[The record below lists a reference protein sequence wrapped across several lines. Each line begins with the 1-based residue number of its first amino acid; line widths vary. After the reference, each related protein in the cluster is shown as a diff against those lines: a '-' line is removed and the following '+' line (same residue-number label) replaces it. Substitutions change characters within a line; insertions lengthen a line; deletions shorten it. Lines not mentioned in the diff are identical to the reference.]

1 MDLSNLSTEDL
12 IALRDKNYSKVSTKG
27 LNYLKENYTPTQTK
41 KEPIESPDTGF
52 TGAFKSGVEGLKGDI
67 ATLAGRTGLMDTAE
81 AEKYAKA
88 QEEKQKQVF
97 SPTTKGWLES
107 PWEKLKETAG
117 SSIPYMAAPIVA
129 GFGAEAAGLGALG
142 AGAVAAI
149 PSFLQFTGANLGTQM
164 KGAPEE
170 GVAGKELKET
180 SLLNAGAGA
189 IPQTLMDIVGLKY
202 VPGVQKIF
210 KSVGKDLTEEAAKK
224 IVDQG
229 IRKTAGQFIAGGAKV
244 AGIEGATE
252 AGQDWFERLQAGLSL
267 TSPQAREQYLDSF
280 VGGAALGGVFSPFN
294 VAGKRAEARDVI
306 QKAEDKRTEEAFKKQ
321 QEEQALKDKERQT
334 PEYHNTLI
342 SDSNELELQIA
353 SLKDLAKDKDLDKAT
368 KKEANANIKQLEKQL
383 NDKVVELR
391 ELAPE
396 RVKEIPTAK
405 LTLEEL
411 QQRKAEERQQ
421 AETKKQEEEDKKQQ
435 EFEEAQQKTG
445 QLFGQK
451 PKEGELSPTLFRKNL
466 TATEET
472 QQRAALEKSLPEDQ
486 KFLTK
491 VENELN
497 EAIKTG
503 DTKTYTQLSKQHEE
517 LTNKIVDDEKA
528 LKRLGGTPSTD
539 VKTKADLEKQLKR
552 LQTEFSKYDIESGA
566 YDKKKLDSIV
576 KRIEETQGNLKA
588 LEKMP
593 TEQTSLFEGEK
604 ELTYPEYEKRTAEE
618 QAKTAPI
625 SEEVLKQEEA
635 QNEIEDSKGI
645 ADSYFKKPTLEELK
659 AKLDALRK
667 EKASLANGV
676 PWYVSKDRPDELPG
690 EIAEAEDRYKHEYAK
705 QVTGE
710 KVTPEKYLERKQQEA
725 LDSLQTHLDTLE
737 ENPDDDKAEQK
748 ANAAGRNYILHAI
761 EEIDAIRKKNGQQVL
776 NDGEVLTLVQELR
789 DKINNVIKNRDAA
802 ALEYAELPT
811 KINLKGAGVGEE
823 ATKVGKL
830 KGEFRAKYRKENRL
844 ENLSPLE
851 KELQGVKNK
860 YGVAEEEFALK
871 MQYGKPKKEAA
882 PTDVSKV
889 KKTGS
894 YPTVDTTTNKIV
906 ETPVYEVAEPS
917 ALTPREKEAGKK
929 VDVSNIGDVNQG
941 DLFADKKLAE
951 HQIATVRATPR
962 NFMRLVAVQ
971 AQKFNFAKQEI
982 DKKLQEIKDR
992 TEANK
997 KKKTI
1002 NRDLLDDL
1010 AAQRSF
1016 IEDLI
1021 NVDENVS
1028 NLRNNAEQLWNVR
1041 SKVVE
1046 SIEEVDRLKKEIKKT
1061 QKEINNLLKEQAEI
1075 QPQNPEEK
1083 ISGNERVKDLSKQIE
1098 EKRLKIET
1106 LTKSQNEKETVDLRK
1121 VLKHIDATADERL
1134 KVIDDLHERANQL
1147 INANVE
1153 LEIGILNGLEEKYKK
1168 AVAAGQ
1174 ADSVELSKSLD
1185 AERAKQAKLSAEVL
1199 NLLEAQVG
1207 EKRKAEQQRLEAL
1220 ESLPGVRRTVVVNT
1234 QLTVAQESLVDT
1246 NKELKAKKE
1255 QLEKLTEGT
1264 TEYNK
1269 VAREIAKLR
1278 ADKIAQLSPIQQKL
1292 TQTLEPLTKEEQA
1305 AKVKE
1310 ETIEGAKQMQA
1321 VKNLAQKQ
1329 LTVEETQELIKK
1341 YKIQAELNTYKANEA
1356 KTKAEANKLRNLAK
1370 KQNNS
1375 AKYLQK
1381 KLDEKLANKR
1391 LEAQGFIDKS
1401 KPTPPKM
1408 KTGVKAAN
1416 TRIKK
1421 VFKDVEQEA
1430 RDVGVSRQDFEAVE
1444 SGLFFGKPDIH
1455 FRIEPAH
1462 GGVGISQDVANQAIS
1477 KIKVPKGLKLIVL
1490 SKLSGSLKERIEELG
1505 YNPDEVRGGVM
1516 PDGSV
1521 FIVAENHAD
1530 VKDLQRTMAHEI
1542 TGHLGIETTIGEEG
1556 MKALAN
1562 KVEKQEGG
1570 IMGLA
1575 DKLGVGEDAQAAYAA
1590 AKRNGK
1596 TDEEANLMALR
1607 ELIAHTE
1614 EARPDKGFLAKA
1626 NEFIKAMVGAVR
1638 AGLRKMGVDLDISTS
1653 DIYKM
1658 LRDARKEFKEMAP
1671 GAYKNADGDILF
1683 NVHPTYNN
1691 KFADVAKETA
1701 AMVAMPKGILS
1712 SVRANS
1718 SGLAWRTKLI
1728 DRFAPVEKVAEKMK
1742 DSLKA
1747 TQLMYFLRM
1756 HDQRMTW
1763 VGEITSRGPIDLVE
1777 KTRKDG
1783 TKEILIESQEG
1794 ASLKKIAEAL
1804 RGANVGNHE
1813 AAVEMFTK
1821 YLAAIRAKN
1830 KGINAL
1836 DFSGNVTPEMLTNVL
1851 NAVSSD
1857 AKTKAAFEKAADIYN
1872 EYNKGLINFA
1882 VKTGALNKDAAA
1894 KMLAEKDY
1902 VPFYRVNK
1910 NTNEVFLDIKGAPS
1924 VKIGN
1929 LKDQPY
1935 LHELVGGDKPIM
1947 DVFTSA
1953 LQNTSML
1960 TDMALRNLAA
1970 RNTAFSL
1977 SDLGYLKKAPD
1988 EKGSGIHKG
1997 PGPARP
2003 TVIHFKRDGDLYW
2016 AEVNSENAG
2025 IPSELLVKGLEGVNT
2040 SIPTILKIMNIPSN
2054 FLRRWVVRNPAYAAR
2069 QVVRDSL
2076 SAYILTGSNSTPL
2089 LSSLKETGKMLV
2101 GRSETEK
2108 ALQRKGILGGQV
2120 LTGTSEDQRKIMAD
2134 IVAGKGKF
2142 NIDTFISGLDSLAIK
2157 GDASTR
2163 VTLYND
2169 FIRQGLSDMEAT
2181 LATLESMNFSK
2192 RGTSPS
2198 LFMATQLIPFM
2209 NAQIQGLDVL
2219 YKAFAGK
2226 MPFEQKLQVRKK
2238 LYQRGLMLAGTSMVY
2253 AMMMSDDEAYI
2264 NATDEDRLN
2273 NWFVYTPFSDE
2284 PIKVPIPFEIGLIFK
2299 AVPEALV
2306 NSANK
2311 NLDYKDT
2318 RKALASLFA
2327 KQVPG
2332 ASSYGLPQAFKPA
2345 LETALNY
2352 SFYTDGAIDS
2362 DRLQGFEAA
2371 ERYGDRTTE
2380 LAKQIGKVFN
2390 ISPNRLEYLIRGYTG
2405 SLPLAIA
2412 SLTNPMF
2419 RSKELAEVEAP
2430 AKRMS
2435 EQPIVGA
2442 FFQPIDGKRLIDKA
2456 YKDMEDIRR
2465 TAETYKKYEDE
2476 GRVKEADALLDAKA
2490 DIIGLESAAGTFRKQ
2505 MGDLTQEERGVRS
2518 DPKMSP
2524 QEKRKRLDEIRQD
2537 KIILAKELSASAR
2550 E

>member
-41 KEPIESPDTGF
+41 KEPLESPDTGF
-52 TGAFKSGVEGLKGDI
+52 TGAFKSGLEGLKGDI

-97 SPTTKGWLES
+97 APTTKGWLES

-142 AGAVAAI
+142 AGAAAAV

-170 GVAGKELKET
+170 GVAGKDLKET
-180 SLLNAGAGA
+180 SLFNAAVA
-189 IPQTLMDIVGLKY
+189 AVPQTALDIVGLKY

-210 KSVGKDLTEEAAKK
+210 KSVGKEISEKTAKEM
-224 IVDQG
+224 VEQG
-229 IRKTAGQFIAGGAKV
+229 IRKTAGQYIAGGVKV

-252 AGQDWFERLQAGLSL
+252 AGQDWFDRLQAGLSL

-294 VAGKRAEARDVI
+294 VTGKRAEARDVI

-342 SDSNELELQIA
+342 SESNELELQIA

-368 KKEANANIKQLEKQL
+368 KKETNAKIKQLENQL
-383 NDKVVELR
+383 NDKVIELR

-405 LTLEEL
+405 LTLDEL
-411 QQRKAEERQQ
+411 QQRKAE
-421 AETKKQEEEDKKQQ
+421 KLQEEENKKQQ
-435 EFEEAQQKTG
+435 EFEEEQQKTG
-445 QLFGQK
+445 QLFGK
-451 PKEGELSPTLFRKNL
+451 PPKAGLAPVSTL
-466 TATEET
+466 TAAEET
-472 QQRAALEKSLPEDQ
+472 QQRTALEKSLPEDQ
-486 KFLTK
+486 KFLTEI
-491 VENELN
+491 ENKLN

-517 LTNKIVDDEKA
+517 LTNKIADDEKA
-528 LKRLGGTPSTD
+528 LKRLGGTPNTAD
-539 VKTKADLEKQLKR
+539 KTKADLEKQLKR

-576 KRIEETQGNLKA
+576 KRIEETQSNLKA
-588 LEKMP
+588 FEKMP

-604 ELTYPEYEKRTAEE
+604 ELTYPEYEKRVAEE
-618 QAKTAPI
+618 KAQKEPI
-625 SEEVLKQEEA
+625 NEELLKQEEA
-635 QNEIEDSKGI
+635 QNEIEESKGI
-645 ADSYFKKPTLEELK
+645 ADSYFKKPTLKELK
-659 AKLDALRK
+659 DKLDALKK
-667 EKASLANGV
+667 EKATLEKMGANI
-676 PWYVSKDRPDELPG
+676 PWYAKDRPDELLG

-710 KVTPEKYLERKQQEA
+710 KVTPEKYLERKQQES
-725 LDSLQTHLDTLE
+725 LDALQTHLDTLE
-737 ENPDDDKAEQK
+737 ENPDDAKAEQK

-776 NDGEVLTLVQELR
+776 NDGEVLILVQELR
-789 DKINNVIKNRDAA
+789 DKINNVIKNKDAA

-811 KINLKGAGVGEE
+811 KVNLKGAGVGEE

-830 KGEFRAKYRKENRL
+830 KGEFRSKYRKENKL

-851 KELQGVKNK
+851 KELQNIKNK

-871 MQYGKPKKEAA
+871 IQDGRPKKEEA

-889 KKTGS
+889 RKTGS
-894 YPTVDTTTNKIV
+894 YPTVDTTTNAII
-906 ETPVYEVAEPS
+906 ETPVYEVSEPS

-929 VDVSNIGDVNQG
+929 VDVSNIGNINQG
-941 DLFADKKLAE
+941 DLFSDKALSE
-951 HQIATVRATPR
+951 FQTATVRATPK
-962 NFMRLVAVQ
+962 NFMRLVAIQ
-971 AQKFNFAKQEI
+971 SQKFKFAKQEI
-982 DKKLQEIKDR
+982 EKKLQEIKDR
-992 TEANK
+992 AEANK

-1021 NVDENVS
+1021 NVDESVS
-1028 NLRNNAEQLWNVR
+1028 NLRNNAEQLWNMR

-1046 SIEEVDRLKKEIKKT
+1046 SIKEVDKLKKEIKKT
-1061 QKEINNLLKEQAEI
+1061 QKEINNLVKEQAEI

-1106 LTKSQNEKETVDLRK
+1106 LTKSQNKKETIDLRK

-1134 KVIDDLHERANQL
+1134 KVIDALHERANQL

-1305 AKVKE
+1305 AKVKK

-1321 VKNLAQKQ
+1321 VRNLAQKQ
-1329 LTVEETQELIKK
+1329 LTVEETEALIKK
-1341 YKIQAELNTYKANEA
+1341 YKIQAELNTYKAKEA
-1356 KTKAEANKLRNLAK
+1356 KTKAEANKFNNLAK

-1416 TRIKK
+1416 KKVKK

-1430 RDVGVSRQDFEAVE
+1430 RDIGVSRQDFEAVE
-1444 SGLFFGKPDIH
+1444 SGLFFGKPNIH

-1462 GGVGISQDVANQAIS
+1462 GGVGISQDEANKVIS
-1477 KIKVPKGLKLIVL
+1477 KIKVPKGLNITVL
-1490 SKLSGSLKERIEELG
+1490 SKLSGSLKDRIEELG
-1505 YNPDEVRGGVM
+1505 YNPDEVRGGVL

-1556 MKALAN
+1556 MKTLAN

-1575 DKLGVGEDAQAAYAA
+1575 DKLEVGEDAQAAYAA

-1596 TDEEANLMALR
+1596 TNEEANLAAMR

-1638 AGLRKMGVDLDISTS
+1638 AALRKMGVDLDISTS

-1671 GAYKNADGDILF
+1671 GAYKNANGDILF
-1683 NVHPTYNN
+1683 NVHPTYNS

-1701 AMVAMPKGILS
+1701 AMVAMPKGTLS
-1712 SVRANS
+1712 NLRANNA
-1718 SGLAWRTKLI
+1718 GLIFRTKFV
-1728 DRFAPVEKVAEKMK
+1728 DRFAPVEKIVEKMK
-1742 DSLKA
+1742 DALKA

-1783 TKEILIESQEG
+1783 TKEMLIESQEG
-1794 ASLKKIAEAL
+1794 ASLKKMAEAL

-1851 NAVSSD
+1851 NAVNSD

-1902 VPFYRVNK
+1902 VPFYRVDK

-1970 RNTAFSL
+1970 RNTAYGL
-1977 SDLGYLKKAPD
+1977 SELGYLNVKSDKKND
-1988 EKGSGIHKG
+1988 NGIYKG

-2040 SIPTILKIMNIPSN
+2040 SLPTIIKTMNIPSN
-2054 FLRRWVVRNPAYAAR
+2054 FLRKWVVRNPAYAAR
-2069 QVVRDSL
+2069 QIVRDSL
-2076 SAYILTGSNSTPL
+2076 SAYILTGANSTPIM
-2089 LSSLKETGKMLV
+2089 SSLKETGKMLT

-2108 ALQRKGILGGQV
+2108 ELQRRGILGGQV

-2134 IVAGKGKF
+2134 LAKGKEGF
-2142 NIDTFISGLDSLAIK
+2142 NINTLISSLDSLAVK

-2163 VTLYND
+2163 VALYND

-2198 LFMATQLIPFM
+2198 LFMATQVIPFM

-2219 YKAFAGK
+2219 YKAFTGK

-2238 LYQRGLMLAGTSMVY
+2238 LMQRGLTLAATSMAY
-2253 AMMMSDDEAYI
+2253 AMMMSDDESYL
-2264 NATDEDRLN
+2264 NATDEERLN
-2273 NWFVYTPFSDE
+2273 NWFIKVPFSDE
-2284 PIKVPIPFEIGLIFK
+2284 PLRVPIPFEIGLIFK

-2306 NSANK
+2306 NASNK
-2311 NLDYKDT
+2311 NLDSADT
-2318 RKALASLFA
+2318 NKALLVQFA
-2327 KQVPG
+2327 KQIPG

-2345 LETALNY
+2345 LEAALNY
-2352 SFYTDGAIDS
+2352 SFYTDAAIDS
-2362 DRLQGFEAA
+2362 QRLQGFDPA

-2380 LAKQIGKVFN
+2380 IAKQIGKVFN

-2419 RSKELAEVEAP
+2419 KSKEFAEVEAP
-2430 AKRMS
+2430 SRRLS
-2435 EQPIVGA
+2435 ETPVVGA
-2442 FFQPIDGKRLIDKA
+2442 FFQPIDGRRLIDKA

-2505 MGDLTQEERGVRS
+2505 MGDLTQQERDVRS

-2524 QEKRKRLDEIRQD
+2524 QEKRRRLDEIRQD
-2537 KIILAKELSASAR
+2537 KIALAKDLSASAR
-2550 E
+2550 G